1 LPALFSRS
9 LQIHHHSINQSK
21 FLFTLSI
28 SLIFLFFYVRRLPF
42 PRENRGFSCV
52 RPRHKL
58 LVALYFFS
66 LSTFPQ
72 TSFFFDQPS
81 RTASWHSELTLATTE
96 TMAEYAPT
104 GAPGAGSNG
113 PNMNGSTD
121 PNYAA
126 QAPLPSSS
134 EAAKTLW

>member
-1 LPALFSRS
+1 MFGDFLSLEKIEVSVVFVQGINCWSRC
-9 LQIHHHSINQSK
+9 IF
-21 FLFTLSI
+21 FLLAHF
-28 SLIFLFFYVRRLPF
+28 
-42 PRENRGFSCV
+42 
-52 RPRHKL
+52 
-58 LVALYFFS
+58 
-66 LSTFPQ
+66 Q